1 VQTVR
6 HETGYAVRSLARG
19 PDGRIVAIAG
29 EAGTFV
35 FAPQGGDAIF
45 ASGFDN

>member
-1 VQTVR
+1 VR

-19 PDGRIVAIAG
+19 PDGRIVAFAG

-45 ASGFDN
+45 DSGFDP